1 MIRDTY
7 KALFADKAQF
17 TSLIREVVTKGY
29 ITLPHFF
36 DDESEQKFLG
46 LRDVIGPKNL
56 KGELLAG
63 TFANEVRLSDEIFE
77 MCELIYKTRCEVT
90 GMKYTPLLREKQ
102 SVGIAY
108 KNAQNT
114 AQNKETEFHY
124 DAAYINIVIPVQ
136 LPPKD
141 EGGDGDLIA
150 FPNLRKKYPSIV
162 CSIISEVL
170 RRSAWA
176 RKQFGF
182 TTVSYSVGT
191 LHLFFGDVSLHGVP
205 PIRQG
210 ERMIMTINS
219 HW

>member
-7 KALFADKAQF
+7 KKLFADE
-17 TSLIREVVTKGY
+17 TSLRALIEEVVSKGY

-36 DDESEQKFLG
+36 DDESEKKFLG
-46 LRDVIGPKNL
+46 LREAIGPKNL
-56 KGELLAG
+56 KGEMLAG
-63 TFANEVRLSDEIFE
+63 TFANEVRLSEDIFTI
-77 MCELIYKTRCEVT
+77 CEQIYKTRCAVEGVA
-90 GMKYTPLLREKQ
+90 YTPLKREKQ

-108 KNAQNT
+108 KNAQNN

-141 EGGDGDLIA
+141 DGGDGDLIA
-150 FPNLRKKYPSIV
+150 FPNLRKKYPRLV
-162 CSIISEVL
+162 CSVLSEIL

-176 RKQFGF
+176 RAKFGF
-182 TTVSYSVGT
+182 TKVSYTVGT

-205 PIRQG
+205 PIRHG